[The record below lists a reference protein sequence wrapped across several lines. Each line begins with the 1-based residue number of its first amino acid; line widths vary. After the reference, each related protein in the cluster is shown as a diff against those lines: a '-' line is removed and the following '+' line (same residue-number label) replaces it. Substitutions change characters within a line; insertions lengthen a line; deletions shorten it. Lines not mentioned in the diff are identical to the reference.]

1 MALAQKVDLVG
12 VGLNATDT
20 LIPLTTYPARGSK
33 VEYRNASVLPGGQAA
48 TTVVACQTW
57 GLSTRYVGKLG
68 EDDASRLHRDAF
80 ARAGV
85 EAQLTIVPGGVS
97 PQSLILVDEGGER
110 TVLCRRDERLLLQP
124 ADLRREWIV
133 NARALH
139 VDGYETAAA
148 TVAAGWA
155 REAGIPVI
163 ADLDELYR
171 GVEELI
177 ENIDY
182 LIVSRDF
189 PCRLMDDSNL
199 ESALRRMQL
208 RFGCRLTAA
217 TLGEDGVLAWDGRQ
231 FHHRAAYRVPVV
243 DTTGAG
249 DIFHAG
255 FIYGL
260 LQGWGLD
267 RQLDFSCA
275 AAAMNCMASGAR
287 GGIQSVQ
294 AVEELMA
301 STPRYQNLCDVPA
314 AD

>member
-1 MALAQKVDLVG
+1 MVDLVG

-33 VEYRNASVLPGGQAA
+33 VEYRNVSIMPGGQAA
-48 TTVVACQTW
+48 TAVVACQTW

-68 EDDASRLHRDAF
+68 EDDAARLHRNAF
-80 ARAGV
+80 AHAGV
-85 EAQLTIVPGGVS
+85 EAQLTTVPGAAS

-110 TVLCRRDERLLLQP
+110 TVLCRRDDRLLLQP
-124 ADLRREWIV
+124 RDLQREWIL

-148 TVAAGWA
+148 TVATGWA
-155 REAGIPVI
+155 RDAGIPVI
-163 ADLDELYR
+163 ADLDELYE
-171 GVEELI
+171 GVEALI

-189 PCRLMDDSNL
+189 PCRLMEDSNL
-199 ESALRRMQL
+199 ESALRRMQR

-217 TLGEDGVLAWDGRQ
+217 TLGEEGVLAWDGRQ
-231 FHHRAAYRVPVV
+231 LLHRPAYRVPVV

-260 LQGWGLD
+260 LHGWPLE

-275 AAAMNCMASGAR
+275 AAAMNCMAAGAR
-287 GGIQSVQ
+287 GGIQPVP
-294 AVEELMA
+294 AIDELMS
-301 STPRYQNLCDVPA
+301 STPRYQRLCDVPA

>member
-1 MALAQKVDLVG
+1 MTEPQKVDLVG

-20 LIPLTTYPARGSK
+20 LITLPTYPARGSK
-33 VEYRNASVLPGGQAA
+33 VEYTTRTILPGGQAA

-68 EDDASRLHRDAF
+68 EDDAARLHHDAF
-80 ARAGV
+80 TRAGV
-85 EAQLTIVPGGVS
+85 DARIVTVPGAH
-97 PQSLILVDEGGER
+97 SLQNLIMVDEGER
-110 TVLCRRDERLLLQP
+110 TVLCQRDERMVLQP
-124 ADLRREWIV
+124 HELSREWIV
-133 NARALH
+133 SARALH
-139 VDGYETAAA
+139 IDGRDTAAA
-148 TVAAGWA
+148 TLAASWA
-155 REAGIPVI
+155 REAGIPVV
-163 ADLDELYR
+163 ADLDEIYP
-171 GVEELI
+171 GVEQLI
-177 ENIDY
+177 DLIDY

-189 PCRLMDDSNL
+189 PCRLMADPDL
-199 ESALRRMQL
+199 ESALCRMQL

-231 FHHRAAYRVPVV
+231 LLHRPAYRVPVV

-260 LQGWGLD
+260 LQDWPLA

-275 AAAMNCMASGAR
+275 AAAVNCMFSGAR
-287 GGIQSVQ
+287 GGIRTL
-294 AVEELMA
+294 AAIEELMA
-301 STPRYQNLCDVPA
+301 TGDRYQEVFDLRA

>member
-1 MALAQKVDLVG
+1 VG
-12 VGLNATDT
+12 VGLNATGGF
-20 LIPLTTYPARGSK
+20 IPLSTFPARGSK
-33 VEYRNASVLPGGQAA
+33 LEYRNSSTTLGGQTAS
-48 TTVVACQTW
+48 TVVACQTW
-57 GLSTRYVGKLG
+57 GLATRYVGKLG
-68 EDDASRLHRDAF
+68 EDDAAKLHRTAF
-80 ARAGV
+80 AHAGV
-85 EAQLTIVPGGVS
+85 EAQLKTVPGAAS
-97 PQSLILVDEGGER
+97 PQSLILIDEGGER
-110 TVLCRRDERLLLQP
+110 TVLCRRDDRLLLQP
-124 ADLRREWIV
+124 HDLHREWII

-148 TVAAGWA
+148 TLAAGWA

-163 ADLDELYR
+163 ADLDELYE
-171 GVEELI
+171 GVESLI

-189 PCRLMDDSNL
+189 PCRLMQESNL
-199 ESALRRMQL
+199 ESALRRMAR

-217 TLGEDGVLAWDGRQ
+217 TLGEEGVLAWDGRQ
-231 FHHRAAYRVPVV
+231 LLHRSAYHVPVV

-260 LQGWGLD
+260 LHGWPLE

-275 AAAMNCMASGAR
+275 AAAMNCMAAGAR
-287 GGIQSVQ
+287 GGIQPVQ
-294 AVEELMA
+294 AIDEVIA
-301 STPRYQNLCDVPA
+301 TTPRYLHRCDVPA